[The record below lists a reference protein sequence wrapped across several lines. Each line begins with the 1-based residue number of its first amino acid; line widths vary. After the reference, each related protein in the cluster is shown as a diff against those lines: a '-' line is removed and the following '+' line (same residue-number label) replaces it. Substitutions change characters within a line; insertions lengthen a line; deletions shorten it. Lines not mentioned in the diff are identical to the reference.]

1 MKPGANDQAAVD
13 RDGREWTLFALDG
26 RMKGRLAREGA
37 AAILCDLD
45 ELVEMHGPLVL
56 SPPRLTVTGGFAA
69 IADTV
74 GLVASDPETASIE
87 QIRQVAVFAQSIL
100 LPQGRQSA

>member
-1 MKPGANDQAAVD
+1 MTDQIAFD
-13 RDGREWTLFALDG
+13 RVGREWTVFALEG
-26 RMKGRLAREGA
+26 QLKGRLIQQGA
-37 AAILCDLD
+37 APIVCDLD

-56 SPPRLTVTGGFAA
+56 SPTRPAATGGFAA

-74 GLVASDPETASIE
+74 GLVASDPETASVE
-87 QIRQVAVFAQSIL
+87 QIHQVAVFAMSIV